1 MTPGRVFVLLILI
14 VGAVGAVVN
23 GAVFYVRLLYLGG
36 ALLSI
41 AWLMTFLSLRGIRIE
56 RQSRSQ
62 RGSVGDIFEEH
73 YDVYNASLLPTMWL
87 EVSNESPLPHPAGSR
102 VLTLLRGR
110 QKRSYTA
117 RSWLTTRGGFAL
129 GPTRLTSGDPFGIF
143 RVTRILPPKNRLV
156 VLPMQFRMEQFV
168 SPVGMLPGGK
178 AIRRKSLDIT
188 PHAAGVREYVPG
200 DPMKR
205 IHWPTSIRRGS
216 LMVKEFE
223 QDPQSEVWFFVDAHL
238 SAHSAKSIEEAA
250 APPIDDLLLLRR
262 HKMKLPPS
270 TMEYA
275 VTITASLAHYFL
287 EQRRSVGMVTASERE
302 YEIIPAERSERQ
314 EAKILEALAFLQ
326 AGSTF
331 TLPSLITAQM
341 GQLPQGSSA
350 ILITPM
356 VWHEL
361 LLAVDSLQRRSL
373 RPVVILL
380 MAQSFGSRTSNED
393 LAQALAAR
401 RVPVCKVY
409 CDADLAEAL
418 SSFTNNTFSQDKS
431 WRTQHA
437 QPFTYST

>member
-1 MTPGRVFVLLILI
+1 MTPGRIFVLLILV
-14 VGAVGAVVN
+14 VGAVGTVVN
-23 GAVFYVRLLYLGG
+23 GAVFYVRLFYVG
-36 ALLSI
+36 AGLLVI
-41 AWLMTFLSLRGIRIE
+41 AWLMTFLSLRGIRVE

-73 YDVYNASLLPTMWL
+73 FDIYNTSLFPTLWL
-87 EVSNESPLPHPAGSR
+87 EIANESPIPNTAGSR

-143 RVTRILPPKNRLV
+143 RVTRVLPPKDRLV

-168 SPVGMLPGGK
+168 SPAGLLPGGK

-188 PHAAGVREYVPG
+188 PHAAGVREYVAG

-205 IHWPTSIRRGS
+205 IHWPTSIRRDQ

-223 QDPQSEVWFFVDAHL
+223 QDPQSEVWFFLDTHL
-238 SAHSAKSIEEAA
+238 SAHSAKPIAESA

-262 HKMKLPPS
+262 HKIKLPPS

-287 EQRRSVGMVTASERE
+287 QQRRSVGMVTASERT

-314 EAKILEALAFLQ
+314 EAKLLEALAFLQ
-326 AGSTF
+326 AASTF
-331 TLPSLITAQM
+331 TLPGLVTAQM

-356 VWHEL
+356 VWHEI

-380 MAQSFGSRTSNED
+380 MSQSFGNRASNEQ
-393 LAQALAAR
+393 LAQDLAAR

-409 CDADLAEAL
+409 CDADLGETL
-418 SSFTNNTFSQDKS
+418 SSFTNTTFSQEEP
-431 WRTQHA
+431 WRTRRPQ
-437 QPFTYST
+437 FTPST